1 VTTNTDT
8 KQAKAP
14 AVRTGQASAAK
25 PKAKA
30 ADKPPRT
37 RASNDAKLPK
47 TSLPKMVGD
56 GLHDVPLD
64 RDAVE
69 RTGEGLV
76 MHQPS
81 NLPDIRLDE
90 GKTGG
95 DDELR
100 KAIVKF
106 LKDGRDMGDV
116 NVLVEQAHLQ
126 LHREN
131 LAVKHQQWVDADGVR
146 HGDDVPHPALEG
158 WR

>member
-8 KQAKAP
+8 KQAKTP

-30 ADKPPRT
+30 ADKPRT
-37 RASNDAKLPK
+37 RTSSDAKP
-47 TSLPKMVGD
+47 SLPKMVGD

-90 GKTGG
+90 GKAGG
-95 DDELR
+95 DDALR
-100 KAIVKF
+100 KAILKF